1 MRRRDFFATL
11 RGAAAWQFIGG
22 ALGGSMLAGPSVA
35 DEAERKRRIGVLMA
49 HPASDPE
56 FQQYA
61 HAFRDG
67 LKKFGWIEGRNVSFE
82 FRWGALDDAEVRSR
96 SAKELVALQPDLIL
110 TQNTPPTASM
120 IQQTRSIPIIFVIVA
135 DPVGSRF
142 VQSLSKPGG
151 NVTGFTIM
159 EPTIAGR
166 WLQLLKEIAPH
177 VTHAALLFNPATAP
191 YADIYIRPFKAAAT
205 SFSLEAISTPV
216 KDVAELEGAIA
227 AEARVPNGGIVVI
240 PDGFLNV
247 HRKTIVSLTAHHK
260 LPAIYAWPF
269 FPEIGGLMSYGS
281 DQRESFRLAAAY
293 ADRILKGEKPFDLP
307 VQAPTEYKLVIN
319 LETAKVLGLT
329 VSQQLQQLADK
340 LIE

>member
-1 MRRRDFFATL
+1 
-11 RGAAAWQFIGG
+11 
-22 ALGGSMLAGPSVA
+22 
-35 DEAERKRRIGVLMA
+35 MA
-49 HPASDPE
+49 HPASDSE
-56 FQQYA
+56 FEQYA
-61 HAFRDG
+61 DAFREA
-67 LKKFGWIEGRNVSFE
+67 LRKLGWIEGRNISFE
-82 FRWGALDDAEVRSR
+82 FRWGALDDPEVRSR
-96 SAKELVALQPDLIL
+96 SAKELVALGPDLIL

-120 IQQTRSIPIIFVIVA
+120 IQQTRTVPIIFVIVA

-142 VQSLSKPGG
+142 VQSLSQPGG

-166 WLQLLKEIAPH
+166 WVQLLKEIAPH
-177 VTHAALLFNPATAP
+177 VTHTALLFNPATAP

-205 SFSLEAISTPV
+205 SFSLEAISTPINSL
-216 KDVAELEGAIA
+216 AELESAIA

-269 FPEIGGLMSYGS
+269 FPEMGGLMSYGS
-281 DQRESFRLAAAY
+281 HQRDSFRLAAAY
-293 ADRILKGEKPFDLP
+293 ADRILKGEKPADLP

-319 LETAKVLGLT
+319 LETAKLLGLT

>member
-1 MRRRDFFATL
+1 MLLATQL
-11 RGAAAWQFIGG
+11 
-22 ALGGSMLAGPSVA
+22 PSVA
-35 DEAERKRRIGVLMA
+35 EEAERKRRIGVLMA

-61 HAFRDG
+61 AAFRDG
-67 LKKFGWIEGRNVSFE
+67 LRKFGWIEGRNISFE

-96 SAKELVALQPDLIL
+96 SAKELVALRPDLIL

-120 IQQTRSIPIIFVIVA
+120 IQQTRSIRIIFVIVA

-142 VQSLSKPGG
+142 VQSLSQPGG

-166 WLQLLKEIAPH
+166 WLQLLKEIAPN
-177 VTHAALLFNPATAP
+177 VTHAALLFNPETAP

-216 KDVAELEGAIA
+216 HSVAELEDVIA
-227 AEARVPNGGIVVI
+227 REARVPNSVLVVI

-247 HRKTIVSLTAHHK
+247 HRETIVSLTAHHK
-260 LPAIYAWPF
+260 LPAIYPWPF
-269 FPEIGGLMSYGS
+269 FPEMGGLMSYGS
-281 DQRESFRLAAAY
+281 EQRDEFRLAAAY
-293 ADRILKGEKPFDLP
+293 ADRILKGEKPADLP
-307 VQAPTEYKLVIN
+307 VQAPTEYKLIIN
-319 LETAKVLGLT
+319 LKAAKLLGLT
-329 VSQQLQQLADK
+329 VSQHLQQFADK